1 MVVELYEA
9 LRAAGVD
16 DGKAKSAAK
25 AVLDTEVLATKTD
38 LANLRADIIKWN
50 TGTLLAAT
58 GLFALI
64 VKIMQ

>member
-1 MVVELYEA
+1 MKRYAPQVLMMQ
-9 LRAAGVD
+9 R
-16 DGKAKSAAK
+16 AKSAAK

-38 LANLRADIIKWN
+38 FANLRADIIRWN

-64 VKIMQ
+64 VKLIH